1 MRRDIDAELER
12 FDQQARREHPN
23 RLGGVALAGTPAAV
37 REYMDE
43 YVATGA
49 NYFVCSFQWG
59 DLSHEEDR
67 AQYNRSKGFRDEKGA
82 DGKRSSGNGSQFSY
96 EFKQRLEPEPQCPTC
111 SAVGMDHVISRKSG
125 SGMGRGKQFITS
137 PFQVIFCDQC
147 GHVYGITGHSS

>member
-12 FDQQARREHPN
+12 FDQQGRREHPN

-59 DLSHEEDR
+59 DLRHEQ
-67 AQYNRSKGFRDEKGA
+67 AMRSIELFATEVMPRYTQATTARPG
-82 DGKRSSGNGSQFSY
+82 
-96 EFKQRLEPEPQCPTC
+96 
-111 SAVGMDHVISRKSG
+111 
-125 SGMGRGKQFITS
+125 
-137 PFQVIFCDQC
+137 
-147 GHVYGITGHSS
+147 